1 MKKISIALLFIL
13 IGLSFS
19 QCNYAQNSPKIFTP
33 KADHSFGEILEG
45 QLVTH
50 EYEIKNIG
58 NAELKID
65 KVRASCGCTAAQP
78 ASNSLKPGESTK
90 IKVEFDSHGRMG
102 LQNKTVY
109 VFTNDPSTPQ
119 LELKFNATIV
129 EAISKPAD
137 GKSAKLILEKNRI
150 DFGNVEEGKVVESK
164 INFKNSGEGV
174 LEIIDV
180 KTSCGCTAALLSSKK
195 LNPGESGT
203 VKIELDTA
211 NREGQLTRT
220 VTLYSNDPSQT
231 NQVITLS
238 ANIEKRKS

>member
-1 MKKISIALLFIL
+1 MKKISIVLLL
-13 IGLSFS
+13 IISGLLFS
-19 QCNYAQNSPKIFTP
+19 QCNYAQNSPKIFSP
-33 KADHSFGEILEG
+33 KTDHEFGEILEG

-65 KVRASCGCTAAQP
+65 KVRASCGCTAAQQV
-78 ASNSLKPGESTK
+78 ANSLKPGESTK

-102 LQNKTVY
+102 LQEKTVY
-109 VFTNDPSTPQ
+109 VFTNDPNTPQ
-119 LELKFNATIV
+119 LKLTFNATIV
-129 EAISKPAD
+129 QALSTPA
-137 GKSAKLILEKNRI
+137 GAKSAKLVLDKTRI
-150 DFGNVEEGKVVESK
+150 DFGDVEEGKVVESK
-164 INFKNSGEGV
+164 INFKNTGEGI

-195 LNPGESGT
+195 LNPGENGT

-211 NREGQLTRT
+211 NREGKLTRT
-220 VTLYSNDPSQT
+220 VTLYSNDPSQA

-238 ANIEKRKS
+238 ANIEKRNN